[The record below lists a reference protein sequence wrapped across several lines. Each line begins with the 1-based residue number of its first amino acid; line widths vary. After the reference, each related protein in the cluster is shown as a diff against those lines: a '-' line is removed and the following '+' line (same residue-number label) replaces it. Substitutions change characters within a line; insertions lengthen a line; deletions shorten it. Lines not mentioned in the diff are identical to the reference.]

1 MARYTTTYFTPG
13 TYADAVFSPTGQSR
27 INSFPLALNNNE
39 PGTSFSP
46 GDLLTATNSVGT
58 VGSGWLYVGFYGD
71 GVVINNSGNYH
82 YFSTSPLPSQTAF
95 PVNTTGT
102 FLTCFLA
109 GTLIATA
116 GGPVAVEA
124 LRIGDGVVTADG
136 RVVPVKWI
144 GRQTV
149 VTAFGPGRE
158 NGPVLVCAGA
168 LGPDLP
174 VRDLRVTSDH
184 ALLLDGLLVQAGAL
198 VNGTTIRQ
206 MTAAELGERYTVYHV
221 ETAGHDVILAEGVA
235 AETFVD
241 NVTRRRFDNW
251 AEFAALCGKDDATI
265 AELDLPR
272 VKSARQLPSRTR
284 RSLLERAARLAAAA
298 DAA

>member
-1 MARYTTTYFTPG
+1 MTVFQGAYLVVG
-13 TYADAVFSPTGQSR
+13 TY
-27 INSFPLALNNNE
+27 N
-39 PGTSFSP
+39 GTSFTPSQQFGP
-46 GDLLTATNSVGT
+46 SEYRLVGT
-58 VGSGWLYVGFYGD
+58 RTDDTFRNGD
-71 GVVINNSGNYH
+71 GVTYQTGSYSLAVRYIGFHDNGVMFVNASGNY
-82 YFSTSPLPSQTAF
+82 YFISVPLLTNYNPISINRTDPFVACFF
-95 PVNTTGT
+95 P
-102 FLTCFLA
+102 

-124 LRIGDGVVTADG
+124 LRIGDGVVTASG
-136 RVVPVKWI
+136 HVAAVKWI

-184 ALLLDGLLVQAGAL
+184 ALLLDDVLVQAGAL
-198 VNGTTIRQ
+198 VNGTTIRR

-251 AEFAALCGKDDATI
+251 AEFAALCGQDDATI

-272 VKSARQLPSRTR
+272 VKSARQLPPRTR